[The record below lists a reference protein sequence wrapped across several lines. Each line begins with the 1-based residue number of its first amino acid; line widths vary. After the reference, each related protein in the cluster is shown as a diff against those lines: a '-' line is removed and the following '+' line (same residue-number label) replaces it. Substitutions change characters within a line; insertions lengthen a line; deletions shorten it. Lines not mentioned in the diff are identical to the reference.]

1 MNQWEAAVTERATWW
16 RGKRGEWYVVI
27 QAALFALIIFGPRA
41 LPGLPVWP
49 PAWRWP
55 ATVSG
60 AALLVAGAYLGFFG
74 LFSLGRNLT
83 PLPHPKD
90 DAVLVESG
98 AYRLARH
105 PIYGGLILMA
115 YGFALLIAGILTI
128 GYATLLLVFFDI
140 KSRREER
147 WLNRK
152 FPGYRAYSRRVRRL
166 IPFIY

>member
-1 MNQWEAAVTERATWW
+1 MAERESWW
-16 RGKRGEWYVVI
+16 RGKRGEWYVVV
-27 QAALFALIIFGPRA
+27 QAGLFALIVFGPRTV
-41 LPGLPVWP
+41 PGLPVWP
-49 PAWRWP
+49 DAWRWL

-60 AALLVAGAYLGFFG
+60 VALLVAEALLGLFG

-115 YGFALLIAGILTI
+115 YGFALLVAGLLTLV
-128 GYATLLLVFFDI
+128 YATLLFVFFDI
-140 KSRREER
+140 KSRREQR

-152 FPGYRAYSRRVRRL
+152 FPGYPAYSRRVRRF
-166 IPFIY
+166 IPFVY